1 MLFVVAGIQILC
13 SLGGEG
19 IFIRFLTKT
28 VYLDLI
34 KKMMDKAKC

>member
-1 MLFVVAGIQILC
+1 VVAGIQILC

-28 VYLDLI
+28 VY
-34 KKMMDKAKC
+34 